1 MFVKQ
6 SLNLNKFALK
16 MCIETQYNSIL
27 LETILRMRECTV
39 AMLQVV
45 NNNRVARATSR
56 LYYITAVYCEC
67 IIML

>member
-1 MFVKQ
+1 MVVKQ
-6 SLNLNKFALK
+6 SLNLKKFALK
-16 MCIETQYNSIL
+16 MCIETQHNYIL

-56 LYYITAVYCEC
+56 LYYIAAYYCEC
-67 IIML
+67 IIRS